1 MRVDGKN
8 ERPRQ
13 SMSWL
18 HTWVSLLLGWL
29 LYAIFLTGTLSFF
42 QNEITVWM
50 KPELHQSLTNQTQ
63 QQQLQTALNT
73 LQQTAPTAASWNI
86 NLPTA
91 RQTTTGINV
100 QKEGEQQNQRGG
112 GRNGGKNYDTVT
124 GEEIT
129 ARETRGGSFLYRF
142 HFELYGMERNT
153 ARWIVGIATMFMFV
167 AIISGIIT
175 HKKIFKD
182 FFTFRPGKGQ
192 RSWLDAHNATAVF
205 ALPFHLMITFSG
217 LLLLLFTLMPYGVNQ
232 VYEGGRRE
240 FLQAQNPSPQQGQ
253 NTEQAMARGMQARGE
268 GELAQQTERDERA
281 ERNGMQAREEGRP
294 NQRSEDGERSER
306 PEHARS
312 RQGRERADATHL
324 NGEAHTARNMGANP
338 RGEREGN
345 AASREEHFGH
355 DENEQFE
362 PIAAAQM
369 ADISKMLT
377 YAQQQW
383 AGKNVISSLR
393 ITAPNTVNAEVE
405 IRAVASESLV
415 HANQTP
421 SLKFNAVTGALIAQ
435 DRGEAKTSI
444 PAAIYNLTTWLHQAR
459 GVSLG
464 LRWVMF
470 LSGILGTLMIATGL
484 VLWVVKRQPEVQK
497 LGYKPW
503 SHRIVEI
510 LNVPAVVGLPIACAA
525 YFWVN
530 RIIPAQLEGRSDLE
544 IKIFFIVWLITLIHS
559 AIRPYR
565 KAWLEQLALSS
576 ILFLL
581 IPILNA
587 VTGGRSLWSSIY
599 NGQWVVANFD
609 IACLLIG
616 ALLLY
621 VFYKLKRYPQT
632 PIRAKNTPQKKAP
645 QQPELTVV
653 EEA

>member
-1 MRVDGKN
+1 MKIDGKN
-8 ERPRQ
+8 EGPRQ

-42 QNEITVWM
+42 QNEITIWM

-63 QQQLQTALNT
+63 QQQLQTVLNT
-73 LQQTAPTAASWNI
+73 LQKTAPDAASWSI
-86 NLPTA
+86 TLPTA

-112 GRNGGKNYDTVT
+112 GGRNGGKAYDTAT

-240 FLQAQNPSPQQGQ
+240 FLQAQNQNSQPQQGQ
-253 NTEQAMARGMQARGE
+253 NAGQAEGRGMQARGE
-268 GELAQQTERDERA
+268 GRSNQNGEERHSEHSEQARSNSAEHRA
-281 ERNGMQAREEGRP
+281 EGQQHSHDEAGRN
-294 NQRSEDGERSER
+294 
-306 PEHARS
+306 
-312 RQGRERADATHL
+312 QGRERAVSFGS
-324 NGEAHTARNMGANP
+324 NGKEHSVQNMRSNLH
-338 RGEREGN
+338 GERERGVASAEGN
-345 AASREEHFGH
+345 FDQDNRHESIKPAASVE
-355 DENEQFE
+355 
-362 PIAAAQM
+362 M
-369 ADISKMLT
+369 ADMTKMLT
-377 YAQQQW
+377 FVQQQW
-383 AGKNVISSLR
+383 AGNNVISTVR
-393 ITAPNTVNAEVE
+393 ITAPNTEHAQVE

-421 SLKFNAVTGALIAQ
+421 SFKFNAVSGALIAQ
-435 DRGEAKTSI
+435 ENAQAKTSI
-444 PAAIYNLTTWLHQAR
+444 PSAIYNLTTWLHQAR

-464 LRWVMF
+464 LRWVLF
-470 LSGILGTLMIATGL
+470 LSGVLGTLMVATGL

-525 YFWVN
+525 YFWAN
-530 RIIPAQLEGRSDLE
+530 RMIPAQLEGRADLE
-544 IKIFFIVWLITLIHS
+544 IKTFFIIWLITLIHS

-576 ILFLL
+576 VLFLL

-587 VTGGRSLWSSIY
+587 VTGGRGLWSSIY
-599 NGQWVVANFD
+599 HGQWVVATFD
-609 IACLLIG
+609 LACLLIG

-621 VFYKLKRYPQT
+621 AFYKLKKYPQA
-632 PIRAKNTPQKKAP
+632 PIRTQKIPQKNVPK
-645 QQPELTVV
+645 QPASTAV